1 MTCLMLAARDN
12 YSKVINLLVSH
23 GAEIN
28 IQERSGYTVCYLCLS
43 SQSSYVGAFS
53 LTVADP
59 VTEGTV

>member
-1 MTCLMLAARDN
+1 MLAARDN

-28 IQERSGYTVCYLCLS
+28 IQECNGYTVCYLCLS